1 MSTII
6 TPKARAAAFAC
17 ARGGYQ
23 VGLLNDYG
31 TWSGSEL
38 TGRAASYGT
47 KYRDSRNALLTRLGA
62 APELS
67 VTKATGE
74 RGRIVVV
81 VMTKPERK
89 RAGERPLIPFAEGI
103 VERAAKAKASAERK
117 AAREQ
122 ARAERELEADLPTL
136 EMLARAR

>member
-6 TPKARAAAFAC
+6 TPNARTAAFGC
-17 ARGGYQ
+17 ARGDYQ
-23 VGLLNDYG
+23 AGLLNGFG

-47 KYRDSRNALLTRLGA
+47 KYRNSRNSLVNRLSA
-62 APELS
+62 VPKLS

-81 VMTKPERK
+81 VMTKAERK
-89 RAGERPLIPFAEGI
+89 RAGERPLIAFAERI
-103 VERAAKAKASAERK
+103 VERAAKAAAERHL
-117 AAREQ
+117 A
-122 ARAERELEADLPTL
+122 ADLPAL
-136 EMLARAR
+136 EVIAYAR